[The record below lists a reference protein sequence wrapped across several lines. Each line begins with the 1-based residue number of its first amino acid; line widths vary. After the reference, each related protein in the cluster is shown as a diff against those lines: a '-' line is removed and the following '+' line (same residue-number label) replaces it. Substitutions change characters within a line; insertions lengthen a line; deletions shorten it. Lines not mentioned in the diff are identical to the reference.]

1 MGGKG
6 RVVKAPVAPRLR
18 VGALE
23 AEGALQAVAVDSAAE
38 KPEAAVEAR
47 AARAAMAAQAQAA
60 RAAWGTEQA
69 EPLAATEGP
78 PQGAPAVARAEEL
91 AVATVGPLGPA
102 GHPAGHPEAVEAQPG
117 TAAGPAIVV
126 AEVAAAVEMGKVG
139 LRGKSLAHDADA
151 RPSRQERQDKTR

>member
-38 KPEAAVEAR
+38 KP
-47 AARAAMAAQAQAA
+47 
-60 RAAWGTEQA
+60 
-69 EPLAATEGP
+69 EGP